1 MLRMRVF
8 WLEVSIRS
16 RRWDQR
22 IANVVFA
29 TQLVAVL
36 VRNWVIAIA
45 TERVTSPQTAHR
57 EPAAFEGAMLFQ
69 GFQSIG
75 RTGWL
80 IAAIEANP
88 WAENQS
94 VSPHWYSD
102 DMGED
107 IHGLVCSFCKAVE
120 SSACMA
126 EKLVVAVTLA
136 RPIKT

>member
-1 MLRMRVF
+1 MASFGLFCPLDGWNRIIAGTSKG
-8 WLEVSIRS
+8 LAPG
-16 RRWDQR
+16 DTPQR
-22 IANVVFA
+22 QPPA
-29 TQLVAVL
+29 L
-36 VRNWVIAIA
+36 
-45 TERVTSPQTAHR
+45 
-57 EPAAFEGAMLFQ
+57 EPAMGLQ
-69 GFQSIG
+69 RFQSIRRAG
-75 RTGWL
+75 GL
-80 IAAIEANP
+80 IAAIEPNP

-94 VSPHWYSD
+94 VSPHWHSD